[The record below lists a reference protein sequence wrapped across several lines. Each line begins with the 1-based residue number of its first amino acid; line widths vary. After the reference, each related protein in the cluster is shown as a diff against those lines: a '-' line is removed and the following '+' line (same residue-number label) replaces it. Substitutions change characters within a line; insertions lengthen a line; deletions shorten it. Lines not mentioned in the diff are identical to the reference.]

1 VNQPNALSVRTISKT
16 FGGVAA
22 VREVSLSMAPG
33 ERRVI
38 IGPNGAGKS
47 TLFNLIG
54 GLLPPTSGSI
64 ELFGQDV
71 TRWPPHR
78 RAALGLART
87 FQITSLFP
95 SVSVLDHVLLAVQAH
110 APMKYVPYRLQASYA
125 NLHERARQ
133 ILVDW
138 DLWTRRDMPAR
149 DLAYG
154 EQRQLEIV
162 LALAAAPRL
171 VLLDEP
177 TAGLSPA
184 ETRAATDLI
193 RSLPHDL
200 AILLV
205 EHDLDVAFQVAERVT
220 VMHEGAVLAEGT
232 PAEVRQNSRV
242 MDVYLGARVEA

>member
-16 FGGVAA
+16 FGGVTA
-22 VREVSLSMAPG
+22 VRDVSLSMRPG
-33 ERRVI
+33 ERWVI

-54 GLLPPTSGSI
+54 GLLRPTSGSI
-64 ELFGQDV
+64 HLFGQDV

-95 SVSVLDHVLLAVQAH
+95 SVSVLDHVLLAVQAQ
-110 APMKYVPYRLQASYA
+110 ARMKYVPYRPQASYPG
-125 NLHERARQ
+125 LHARARQ
-133 ILVDW
+133 ILLDW
-138 DLWTRRDMPAR
+138 DLWTRHDMAAR
-149 DLAYG
+149 DLSYG

-193 RSLPHDL
+193 RSLPRDL
-200 AILLV
+200 TILLV
-205 EHDLDVAFQVAERVT
+205 EHDLDVAFRVAERVT

-232 PAEVRQNSRV
+232 PAEVRQDSRV
-242 MDVYLGARVEA
+242 MDVYLGGRVEA